1 LAAEE
6 TSNETGSARTN
17 NQNVGDAV
25 HTRSKVQFGGLN
37 NQTLR
42 YVGFLVIQ
50 WSVILH
56 TNQVLPGEHRHEI
69 STLLAVEEVSLL
81 GDVQLFLLYRR
92 QKESLRADMMHCVSL
107 HGPSQASLFGRVPYL
122 QAGFHYPE

>member
-1 LAAEE
+1 
-6 TSNETGSARTN
+6 
-17 NQNVGDAV
+17 
-25 HTRSKVQFGGLN
+25 
-37 NQTLR
+37 
-42 YVGFLVIQ
+42 
-50 WSVILH
+50 
-56 TNQVLPGEHRHEI
+56 
-69 STLLAVEEVSLL
+69 LL